1 VRKGMYE
8 KALAK
13 NKAEREKRAQPTF
26 SERARAKRMDRG
38 QPFNMKTPQNVRNA
52 IQGGKNMKFV
62 GGSKGFKTVTPKAK
76 TPTPKAKWSNANN
89 KQFMELLAREKNAQ
103 RKLANKMNKARPLKN
118 GPSNPVV
125 AYALNTPKNTK
136 KINKFVNKLS
146 NDERNM
152 LKKKIC

>member
-1 VRKGMYE
+1 MYE

-62 GGSKGFKTVTPKAK
+62 GGSKGFKTVTPKTSTAK
-76 TPTPKAKWSNANN
+76 KVV
-89 KQFMELLAREKNAQ
+89 KNY
-103 RKLANKMNKARPLKN
+103 M
-118 GPSNPVV
+118 
-125 AYALNTPKNTK
+125 
-136 KINKFVNKLS
+136 NKFVNKLS
-146 NDERNM
+146 NDERNV
-152 LKKKIC
+152 LKKKICQP